1 MMPNSNLSAIKK
13 VDQAV
18 QFLFSRIHMP
28 VENSIVLGSGLGPLA
43 DKLTDQ
49 IRIPY
54 QEIPFFARSHVQ
66 GHGNCLVSG
75 YMEGKSVL
83 VMQGRFHY
91 YEGYPIEDV
100 VFPIRVLQTLGIKN
114 IIFTNAAGGVKDG
127 FVPGDLMLI
136 TDHLNLMGV
145 NPLKGDN
152 IEEWGPRFPDMTK
165 AYNPHLCRLTREA
178 AIELGI
184 DLKEGIYAAFCG
196 PNYETPAEIR
206 FLDII
211 GVGAV
216 GMSTVPEV
224 IVANHAGMK
233 VLAISLIS
241 NVAAKKGGSSISHED
256 VIEAGKKASVDF
268 IALLEAIISKL
279 P

>member
-1 MMPNSNLSAIKK
+1 MPNSNLSAIKK
-13 VDQAV
+13 VEQAA

-28 VENSIVLGSGLGPLA
+28 VENSIVLGSGLGSLA

-75 YMEGKSVL
+75 YLEGKNLL

-127 FVPGDLMLI
+127 FAPGDLMLI
-136 TDHLNLMGV
+136 TDHLNMMGV
-145 NPLKGDN
+145 NPLRGEN
-152 IEEWGPRFPDMTK
+152 IDEWGPRFPDMTG
-165 AYNPHLCRLTREA
+165 AYDPHLCRLAREA
-178 AIELGI
+178 AVELGI
-184 DLKEGIYAAFCG
+184 DLKEGVYAAFCG
-196 PNYETPAEIR
+196 PSYETPAEIH

-224 IVANHAGMK
+224 IVANHARMN

-241 NVAAKKGGSSISHED
+241 NIAAKKGGGKIRHED
-256 VIEAGKKASVDF
+256 VLEVGEGASLDF
-268 IALLEAIISKL
+268 IALLESIINKL

>member
-1 MMPNSNLSAIKK
+1 MPNSNLSPVKK
-13 VDQAV
+13 VEQAA
-18 QFLFSRIHMP
+18 QFFFSRIHMP
-28 VENSIVLGSGLGPLA
+28 VEISIVLGSGLGALA

-54 QEIPFFARSHVQ
+54 EEIPFFARSRVP
-66 GHGNCLVSG
+66 GHENCLVSG
-75 YMEGKSVL
+75 YLEGKCVL
-83 VMQGRFHY
+83 IMQGRFHY

-114 IIFTNAAGGVKDG
+114 IILTNAAGGVKDG
-127 FVPGDLMLI
+127 FGPGDLMLI
-136 TDHLNLMGV
+136 TDHLNMMGV
-145 NPLKGDN
+145 NPLRGEN

-165 AYNPHLCRLTREA
+165 AYDPHLCRLAREA

-184 DLKEGIYAAFCG
+184 DLKEGVYAAFCG
-196 PNYETPAEIR
+196 PNYETPAEIH

-224 IVANHAGMK
+224 IVANHGGMK
-233 VLAISLIS
+233 VLAISVIS
-241 NVAAKKGGSSISHED
+241 NIAAKKCGGNIKHED
-256 VIEAGKKASVDF
+256 VIEAGKKVSIDF